1 MKNMKTGKK
10 SEFFNSSKSIFEKE
24 KDLKE
29 QAKELAKKHKDVKPI
44 KYLLSN
50 GLHKRNVQ
58 R

>member
-1 MKNMKTGKK
+1 MKTGKK
-10 SEFFNSSKSIFEKE
+10 SEFFNSSKSIFEKD

-29 QAKELAKKHKDVKPI
+29 QAKELAKNHKDDKPI